1 MKKIRFLCLKK
12 RIFIPWK
19 KDTDIIEDLMVVS
32 NFKNPMFYVPEKI
45 FFPNF

>member
-1 MKKIRFLCLKK
+1 MKRIQFLCLIK

-19 KDTDIIEDLMVVS
+19 KDTDIIKDLMVVS
-32 NFKNPMFYVPEKI
+32 NLNNPMFYVPEKI